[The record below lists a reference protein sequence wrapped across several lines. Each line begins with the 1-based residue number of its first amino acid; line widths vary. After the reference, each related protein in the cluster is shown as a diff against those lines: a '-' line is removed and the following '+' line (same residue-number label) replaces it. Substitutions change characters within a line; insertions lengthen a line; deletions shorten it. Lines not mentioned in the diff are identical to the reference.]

1 MAMGQVNWQQR
12 RDILI
17 SIICMGIILW
27 TVWNLVNQ
35 FIEAILLLLL
45 SAAIAF
51 LITPLTNFLTRKGIP
66 RLFSTVIS
74 YIFVLVAIVLLA
86 YLLISSLVNQVQTF
100 STTIVEFTVKIPD
113 RYSAFIQFLT
123 TRAGIPQSRINE
135 ALTSIEQQVQTF
147 ASAAV
152 ANAIN
157 LILLMTNTFLDFLIV
172 LMVSFYLTLDGKRIR
187 DSIFGILPKRSLSN
201 AHLFEDALT
210 RVVGNYIRGQL
221 TLALIIGVAVALV
234 CTATGL
240 GDFAVIFGVL
250 GFLFETIPMVGPLL
264 ASISPIIVS
273 LLLPDPF
280 PRTLIVIA
288 CFVVIQILES
298 NILGPR
304 IVGHAVGLHP
314 VVSIM
319 SLVVFAKLFGASFGA
334 FGGAI
339 GALVAT
345 PIVAAVWVVV
355 ASFYRSAHGETADQM
370 LSHKRAPWALRMPSS
385 KVARGPSSQRS
396 DRVLRRIILPHA
408 VIRHKVISVTAPE
421 VSQKMAQ
428 TQHGYQH
435 GRWESESL
443 NTLDGVDSVDSVA
456 NIDEGKTATEHINDA
471 VYTADDPT

>member
-51 LITPLTNFLTRKGIP
+51 LITPLTNFLTRSGIP
-66 RLFSTVIS
+66 RLFSTIIC
-74 YIFVLVAIVLLA
+74 YIFVLVAIVALA
-86 YLLISSLVNQVQTF
+86 YLLIFSLVNQVQTF
-100 STTIVEFTVKIPD
+100 STTIVDFTVKIPD
-113 RYSAFIQFLT
+113 RYSAFIHFLT
-123 TRAGIPQSRINE
+123 TQAGIPQSRISD
-135 ALTSIEQQVQTF
+135 ALNSIVQQVQTF

-157 LILLMTNTFLDFLIV
+157 LILLMTNALLDFLIV

-221 TLALIIGVAVALV
+221 TLALIIGVAVAVV

-240 GDFAVIFGVL
+240 GEFAVIFGVL

-264 ASISPIIVS
+264 ASISPVIVS

-280 PRTLIVIA
+280 PRTLIVIV
-288 CFVVIQILES
+288 CFVAIQILES

-319 SLVVFAKLFGASFGA
+319 SLVVFAKLFDASFGA

-345 PIVAAVWVVV
+345 PIVAAAWVVV

-385 KVARGPSSQRS
+385 KASRGSPGQGSE
-396 DRVLRRIILPHA
+396 RVLRRITLPRA
-408 VIRHKVISVTAPE
+408 VARRKIISVTSPE
-421 VSQKMAQ
+421 VSQEIAQ
-428 TQHGYQH
+428 TQHDYQPD
-435 GRWESESL
+435 RRDPEPLKDPASADTV
-443 NTLDGVDSVDSVA
+443 N
-456 NIDEGKTATEHINDA
+456 EHPDDPVSI
-471 VYTADDPT
+471 ADDSQ